1 MISPKI
7 KLIQYAGTN
16 GILTLSPPCAKVHM
30 ALQFKGLEYE
40 TYNCKSPK
48 DVKRFNARGRLPSL
62 QVDGEVFVDSSD
74 ILTELDRIQP
84 EPPLLPKDPKLR
96 AQCLLLEDWV
106 DEVLYFYGVYLRWV
120 DIQGFAWLKQAV
132 FGTLPAPLRLIVAPI
147 VRRQVKSR
155 LDGQGTGLKPLE
167 VVQREL
173 AERLQL
179 LSDFLGEQTYFCGQ
193 AISRADLS
201 LAASL
206 DQTQILGLPPVLQ
219 IDLARWPNLQ
229 NWLQRVHGAVPAA
242 AIKETGPF

>member
-16 GILTLSPPCAKVHM
+16 GVLTLSPPCAKVHM
-30 ALQFKGLEYE
+30 ALRFKALEYE
-40 TYNCKSPK
+40 IYNCKSPK
-48 DVKRFNARGRLPSL
+48 DVRRFNARGRVPSL

-84 EPPLLPKDPKLR
+84 EPPLLPTDPKLR

-120 DIQGFAWLKQAV
+120 DAQGFAWLKQAA
-132 FGTLPAPLRLIVAPI
+132 FGTLPAPLRLIVPPI
-147 VRRQVKSR
+147 VRREAKSR
-155 LDGQGTGLKPLE
+155 VKGQGTGLKPLD

-179 LSDFLGEQTYFCGQ
+179 LSDFLGEQTYFCGDV
-193 AISRADLS
+193 ISRADLS
-201 LAASL
+201 LAATL
-206 DQTQILGLPPVLQ
+206 DQAQIPGLPTVLQ
-219 IDLARWPNLQ
+219 IDLAKWPNLQ
-229 NWLQRVHGAVPAA
+229 NWLQHVHEAVPSAA
-242 AIKETGPF
+242 VKQT